1 MITFKAVGQ
10 EAVEIMN
17 IIVERVASSILQD
30 GLYNVKSKGIPNLQ
44 FGNSGP
50 IY

>member
-10 EAVEIMN
+10 EAVENMALIA
-17 IIVERVASSILQD
+17 ERVATSILQE
-30 GLYNVKSKGIPNLQ
+30 GLYNVKSKDLPNLQ